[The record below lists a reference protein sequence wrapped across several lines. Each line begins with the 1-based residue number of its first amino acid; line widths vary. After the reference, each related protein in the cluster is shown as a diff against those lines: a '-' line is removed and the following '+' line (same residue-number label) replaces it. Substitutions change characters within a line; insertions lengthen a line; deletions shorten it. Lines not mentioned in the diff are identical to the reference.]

1 MSYIKKEKIEEIKQ
15 KADIVSVVNDH
26 VQIKKSGQYYIGNCP
41 FHSEKTPS
49 FFLYPQ
55 SNTFHCFG
63 CGKHGDSISFLMDI
77 ESIDYV
83 SAIKSLAE
91 KFNIQLE
98 YEKDVNFKK
107 IDLNQYYD
115 FNDFV
120 CKFYYRKMME
130 NYIPKKYLFDRGIS
144 QKSIN
149 LFMLGYAGSNWK
161 DLYNEIKNRNLKL
174 DVALELGLIIK
185 TKTNDFVDRFRN
197 RIIFPIF
204 NKDKKIIGFG
214 GRTIVNDNAKYLNS
228 KESIIFKKGDNLYAI
243 DKVLENNLRDK
254 ILIVE
259 GYMDVI
265 SLYQHGVN
273 YVVAGLGTAF
283 TENQARLARR
293 FSKDNIYLCYDSD
306 NAGIN
311 AANKTSKIFNN
322 ISIKPN
328 ILTLPDGLDPD
339 DYIKKFGLK
348 SFNNLIENPKD
359 IYEFNYINLK
369 KERKDTSSVTDKMI
383 FYEKILKFLSS
394 IDTNILKDLYI
405 NKISSEFGMDINSLK
420 KDFSNFYKSNNI
432 EKKEEQNNFLNFKTN
447 SSYLTA
453 NDKKLLV
460 LGIILIMKLKDNI
473 SLSFDKM
480 NTLIKQTNL
489 NKIFDYVVENFKNN
503 ILTTPSMLIS
513 KFKNSTEDI
522 KLVEYI
528 IKLYKEMDNI
538 SDLEFSILLENT
550 ILNFER
556 RKVTFNIEKL
566 KLMDNKDEVVI
577 KNLNS
582 NIEKLMKLNKN
593 LKNIKKG
600 VHHE

>member
-15 KADIVSVVNDH
+15 KADIISVVSDY
-26 VQIKKSGQYYIGNCP
+26 VQIKKSGHYYTGNCP

-55 SNTFHCFG
+55 TNTFHCFG
-63 CGKHGDSISFLMDI
+63 CGKHGDSISFLMNI
-77 ESIDYV
+77 ESIDYLT
-83 SAIKSLAE
+83 AIKTLAE
-91 KFNIQLE
+91 KFNVQLE
-98 YEKDVNFKK
+98 YENKDANFKK
-107 IDLNQYYD
+107 IDLNKYYD

-130 NYIPKKYLFDRGIS
+130 NALPKKYLSDRGIS

-149 LFMLGYAGSNWK
+149 LFMLGYAGNNWK
-161 DLYNEIKNRNLKL
+161 DLYNEIINRNLSL
-174 DVALELGLIIK
+174 NIALELGLIIK
-185 TKTNDFVDRFRN
+185 TKTSDFIDRFRN
-197 RIIFPIF
+197 RIMFPIF
-204 NKDKKIIGFG
+204 NKEKKIIGFG

-283 TENQARLARR
+283 TENQAILARR

-311 AANKTSKIFNN
+311 AANKTTKVFND

-328 ILTLPDGLDPD
+328 IITLPDGLDPD

-348 SFNNLIENPKD
+348 SFNELIEKPKD
-359 IYEFNYINLK
+359 IYEFNYLNLK
-369 KERKDTSSVTDKMI
+369 KSKKDTSSITDKMI
-383 FYEKILKFLSS
+383 FYEKLLKFLSS
-394 IDTNILKDLYI
+394 IDTNIIKDLYI
-405 NKISSEFGMDINSLK
+405 NKISNDFGMDVNSLK
-420 KDFSNFYKSNNI
+420 KDFSNFYKSNSI
-432 EKKEEQNNFLNFKTN
+432 EKKEEKILNFKAN
-447 SSYLTA
+447 YSYITE
-453 NDKKLLV
+453 NDKKLLI

-473 SLSFDKM
+473 FLSFDKM
-480 NTLIKQTNL
+480 NMLIKETKL
-489 NKIFDYVVENFKNN
+489 NKIFDYVVDNFKNN

-513 KFKNSTEDI
+513 KFKNSTYDI

-528 IKLYKEMDNI
+528 IKLYKEINPI
-538 SDLEFSILLENT
+538 SSLEYSILLDNA
-550 ILNFER
+550 ILNFEI

-566 KLMDNKDEVVI
+566 KLMNNKDEVVI

-582 NIEKLMKLNKN
+582 NIEKLMRLNKD